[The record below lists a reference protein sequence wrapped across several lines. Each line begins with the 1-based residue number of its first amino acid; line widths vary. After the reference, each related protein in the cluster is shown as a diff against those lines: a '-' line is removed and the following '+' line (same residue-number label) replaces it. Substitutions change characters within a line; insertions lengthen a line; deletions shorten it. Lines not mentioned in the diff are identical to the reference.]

1 MGILRHG
8 EAQSLCEAAAA
19 LPAALSFPCRTDSD
33 GFTFVVVSEFAYYSR
48 GTVIHFLNDEL
59 PVAITSAFNGRR
71 GQREAGTGLL
81 FQRLHQ
87 DNITDLVKRELLL
100 ALSWGV
106 QEDYPIVPIT
116 LCAPGISSHS
126 WGRRVGS
133 PPKPRHGSSL
143 GRLGEA
149 SRGVAGRLNPYA
161 FPPQ

>member
-33 GFTFVVVSEFAYYSR
+33 GFTFVVVSEFAYESH
-48 GTVIHFLNDEL
+48 GTVIRFLNEEL
-59 PVAITSAFNGRR
+59 PAAITSAFNGRR
-71 GQREAGTGLL
+71 GRREAGTGLL

-106 QEDYPIVPIT
+106 QEDYPTIPIVPIT
-116 LCAPGISSHS
+116 LCAPGVSSHS

-133 PPKPRHGSSL
+133 PPSPGMDPAWGDL
-143 GRLGEA
+143 GKHQ
-149 SRGVAGRLNPYA
+149 GVLLEG
-161 FPPQ
+161 

>member
-33 GFTFVVVSEFAYYSR
+33 GFTFVVVSEFAYDSR
-48 GTVIHFLNDEL
+48 GTVIRFLNEEL
-59 PVAITSAFNGRR
+59 PAAITSAFNGRR
-71 GQREAGTGLL
+71 GRREAGTGLP

-106 QEDYPIVPIT
+106 QGFLTQSNTCNRMTGGSEGCCRWDPHLWPTGWDFGTV
-116 LCAPGISSHS
+116 SSS
-126 WGRRVGS
+126 QGTRIQ
-133 PPKPRHGSSL
+133 L
-143 GRLGEA
+143 T
-149 SRGVAGRLNPYA
+149 
-161 FPPQ
+161 